1 MCFALSKL
9 DSRLHIKVIFI
20 NQKCVG
26 LDLDVE
32 HLLEPLRSCFN
43 YSHWMHPPTKCQSMQ
58 DFVFLKISLN
68 SLCALICP
76 ILRVGCEFCVFLHE
90 TCSLCICGH
99 AEHLCGNWKT
109 WSNKSFY
116 KVTKEHVSA
125 SYTDHFYNLINF
137 SLWWWFWFLCQ
148 KVNTRLHTFPQ
159 ELNEFLLFCQYH
171 QRGLKQAYFNYL
183 PLMLTFF
190 PEVIKNLGLSTLI
203 LAHSLVSV
211 AVLIFCFVLFFLNG
225 KQDLG
230 FSEGFILV
238 YKTK

>member
-1 MCFALSKL
+1 MP
-9 DSRLHIKVIFI
+9 
-20 NQKCVG
+20 
-26 LDLDVE
+26 E
-32 HLLEPLRSCFN
+32 HARFR
-43 YSHWMHPPTKCQSMQ
+43 
-58 DFVFLKISLN
+58 FFFLKLSLN

-76 ILRVGCEFCVFLHE
+76 ILHVGCEFCVFLHE

-125 SYTDHFYNLINF
+125 SYTDRFYNLINF

-183 PLMLTFF
+183 PLMLTFS

-211 AVLIFCFVLFFLNG
+211 AVFCFVFF
-225 KQDLG
+225 
-230 FSEGFILV
+230 EW
-238 YKTK
+238 KTRSWL